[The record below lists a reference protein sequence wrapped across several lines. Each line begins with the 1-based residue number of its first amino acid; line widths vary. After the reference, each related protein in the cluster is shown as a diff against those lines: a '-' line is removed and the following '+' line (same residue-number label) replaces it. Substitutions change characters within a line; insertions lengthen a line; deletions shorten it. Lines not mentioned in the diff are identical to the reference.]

1 MPYDTFTEL
10 EAAYNIVKEKWFQ
23 GNLIGAYND
32 LSEIFKYRLLHSQLT
47 DADLKI
53 IQSLADLSGI
63 FGNFKAAENLLRG
76 AISLYEQRKSE
87 YWADYVRL
95 RLIQI
100 SIDKGDLN
108 QAQTLLLEMSPRIGD
123 INNIQFALPSL
134 RQWESGC
141 VWSDENSEKR
151 TVLFAELYLAMGR
164 LLASLG
170 QYKQA
175 LVSLERG
182 LDYAQAEDIL
192 NIPSLAL
199 QTFFPL
205 KLNIASA
212 LLEKGEFD
220 SADNLLW
227 ESQTKLNQT
236 QHPEY
241 QIKLLELS
249 GKLNLLQGNLG
260 EGLKKFQQVE
270 KLCRKLRSPQAMLR
284 AKLNLVHILIQL
296 NQTSTAQNYLLD
308 TQRDALKINDG
319 TLVSRAD
326 LLQQLCNARSSSP
339 VAGISVTEM
348 TKKIA
353 NEQPLKKT
361 KLKLDL
367 SNQSS
372 NYLAWFE
379 DRVLT
384 FQLLLSE
391 QKLEEA
397 RDLLEHIKKVFEY
410 TDSEI
415 IRVRITILSA
425 TLIYYQGTY
434 NNNFKDI
441 EKSHTILSEI
451 CLELDRIGL
460 KPELWQVKRIMIW
473 CRTRLNYSPAAVE
486 ALTLSAN
493 QLLEQITNTLPPTE
507 QVFYLLNKWTAD
519 EEYIAS
525 QINQL
530 SRLKL
535 RLNRVNLFKRL
546 WLRLQLMRRLN
557 ALVEYIEKYK
567 GALAKRATK
576 PDRTIEKILPSKSF
590 WLRLITHP
598 KDRITLMFLILPD
611 RILVIKSGL
620 FLFDF
625 NVIPTT
631 RIKVRNCV
639 KQWYD
644 CIQGFDGYRDIG
656 VGNNLNYSQKMMAV
670 SQVGQ
675 DVTENLADILYL
687 PNILQQLPKRIR
699 ALTIIPD
706 DILHGFPFAA
716 ITYKNKYLIQT
727 YAIST
732 AYELN
737 SKSIKPLLSPRKQA
751 LVVGVSQKIQQ
762 FQALPGVNREL
773 KQVVKWLKNNNISYL
788 QLLDKDN
795 SATKTAIVEKLS
807 QANLLHI
814 ACHGTFEPNQPDKS
828 GLVLISDS
836 GQKDILSLRQLSE
849 IDLRGLR
856 HATLSSCWS
865 ADHFILPGRWIISL
879 PETLWRSGTQSIL
892 GCLWEVSD
900 KVAVSFMSKFY
911 HNLEKF
917 PRDRALRRTQL
928 DCLNNQLPNCEN
940 LDTSNPFFWAGFCLY
955 GDYTFLKVG
964 NKYKF

>member
-1 MPYDTFTEL
+1 MSYDTFTEL

-32 LSEIFKYRLLHSQLT
+32 LSEIFQYRLLHSQLT

-270 KLCRKLRSPQAMLR
+270 KLCRQLRSPQAMLR

-308 TQRDALKINDG
+308 TQRDALKINDS

-326 LLQQLCNARSSSP
+326 LLQQLCNARSNSP

-535 RLNRVNLFKRL
+535 RLNRVNLFKQL
-546 WLRLQLMRRLN
+546 WLRLQLMRRL
-557 ALVEYIEKYK
+557 
-567 GALAKRATK
+567 
-576 PDRTIEKILPSKSF
+576 
-590 WLRLITHP
+590 
-598 KDRITLMFLILPD
+598 
-611 RILVIKSGL
+611 
-620 FLFDF
+620 
-625 NVIPTT
+625 
-631 RIKVRNCV
+631 
-639 KQWYD
+639 
-644 CIQGFDGYRDIG
+644 
-656 VGNNLNYSQKMMAV
+656 
-670 SQVGQ
+670 
-675 DVTENLADILYL
+675 
-687 PNILQQLPKRIR
+687 
-699 ALTIIPD
+699 
-706 DILHGFPFAA
+706 
-716 ITYKNKYLIQT
+716 
-727 YAIST
+727 
-732 AYELN
+732 
-737 SKSIKPLLSPRKQA
+737 
-751 LVVGVSQKIQQ
+751 
-762 FQALPGVNREL
+762 
-773 KQVVKWLKNNNISYL
+773 
-788 QLLDKDN
+788 
-795 SATKTAIVEKLS
+795 
-807 QANLLHI
+807 
-814 ACHGTFEPNQPDKS
+814 
-828 GLVLISDS
+828 
-836 GQKDILSLRQLSE
+836 
-849 IDLRGLR
+849 
-856 HATLSSCWS
+856 
-865 ADHFILPGRWIISL
+865 
-879 PETLWRSGTQSIL
+879 
-892 GCLWEVSD
+892 
-900 KVAVSFMSKFY
+900 
-911 HNLEKF
+911 
-917 PRDRALRRTQL
+917 
-928 DCLNNQLPNCEN
+928 
-940 LDTSNPFFWAGFCLY
+940 
-955 GDYTFLKVG
+955 
-964 NKYKF
+964 

>member
-10 EAAYNIVKEKWFQ
+10 EAAYNIVQEKWFQ

-32 LSEIFKYRLLHSQLT
+32 LYEIFQYRLLHSQLT

-53 IQSLADLSGI
+53 IQSLADLAGI
-63 FGNFKAAENLLRG
+63 FGNFEAADNLLRA
-76 AISLYEQRKSE
+76 AINLYEQRKSE
-87 YWADYVRL
+87 YWADYARL

-108 QAQTLLLEMSPRIGD
+108 QAQNLLLEMSPRIGD

-134 RQWESGC
+134 LQWESGC
-141 VWSDENSEKR
+141 IWSDANSEKR

-170 QYKQA
+170 QYAEA
-175 LVSLERG
+175 LISLKRG
-182 LDYAQAEDIL
+182 LYYAQGEDIQ

-220 SADNLLW
+220 RADNLLW
-227 ESQTKLNQT
+227 ESQIQLNQT

-241 QIKLLELS
+241 QIRWLELS

-270 KLCRKLRSPQAMLR
+270 KLCRQLRSPRAMLR

-296 NQTSTAQNYLLD
+296 NQTSAAQNYLLD
-308 TQRDALKINDG
+308 TQRDALKINDS

-326 LLQQLCNARSSSP
+326 LLLQLCNARSNSP
-339 VAGISVTEM
+339 VSSISVTGM
-348 TKKIA
+348 SKKISD
-353 NEQPLKKT
+353 EQPLTKA

-379 DRVLT
+379 DRALA

-391 QKLEEA
+391 LKLDDA
-397 RDLLEHIKKVFEY
+397 SNLLEHINKVFEY
-410 TDSEI
+410 TDSQVVKI
-415 IRVRITILSA
+415 RIRVLSA
-425 TLIYYQGTY
+425 TLVYYQGT
-434 NNNFKDI
+434 NNNNLKQI
-441 EKSHTILSEI
+441 EKAHLILSKI
-451 CLELDRIGL
+451 CLKLELMGL
-460 KPELWQVKRIMIW
+460 KPELWQVQRIMIW

-493 QLLEQITNTLPPTE
+493 QLLEQITITLPPTE

-535 RLNRVNLFKRL
+535 RLNRVNLFQRL
-546 WLRLQLMRRLN
+546 WLRFQLIRRLN
-557 ALVEYIEKYK
+557 FLVEYIDKYK
-567 GALAKRATK
+567 DALAKRTTK
-576 PDRTIEKILPSKSF
+576 PERTIDKILPSKSF
-590 WLRLITHP
+590 WLRFIAHP

-611 RILVIKSGL
+611 RILIIKTGL

-656 VGNNLNYSQKMMAV
+656 VGNNLNYNQKMIAV

-675 DVTENLADILYL
+675 DVTENLADMLDL
-687 PNILQQLPKRIR
+687 PKILQQLPKRIR
-699 ALTIIPD
+699 ALTVIPD

-727 YAIST
+727 YAVSI
-732 AYELN
+732 AYELK
-737 SKSIKPLLSPRKQA
+737 SKSIKPLSSPRKQA
-751 LVVGVSQKIQQ
+751 LVVGVSKQIQQ

-773 KQVVKWLKNNNISYL
+773 EQVVQWLKNNNIYF
-788 QLLDKDN
+788 QLLANN

-911 HNLEKF
+911 HYLEKF

-928 DCLNNQLPNCEN
+928 DCLNNQLPNCDG

-955 GDYTFLKVG
+955 GDYTFLNVG

>member
-10 EAAYNIVKEKWFQ
+10 EAAYNIVQEKWFQ
-23 GNLIGAYND
+23 GNLIEAYND
-32 LSEIFKYRLLHSQLT
+32 LYEIFQYRILHSHLT

-53 IQSLADLSGI
+53 IQSLADLAGI
-63 FGNFKAAENLLRG
+63 FGNFKAADNLLRA

-87 YWADYVRL
+87 YWADYARL

-108 QAQTLLLEMSPRIGD
+108 QAQNLLLEMSPRIGD

-134 RQWESGC
+134 LQWESGC
-141 VWSDENSEKR
+141 IWRDADSERR

-164 LLASLG
+164 LLASSG
-170 QYKQA
+170 QYGEA
-175 LVSLERG
+175 LISLERG
-182 LDYAQAEDIL
+182 LDYTQGEDIQ

-212 LLEKGEFD
+212 LLEKGEFYR
-220 SADNLLW
+220 ADNLLR
-227 ESQTKLNQT
+227 ESQTQLNPT

-270 KLCRKLRSPQAMLR
+270 KLCRQLRSPRAMLR

-308 TQRDALKINDG
+308 TQRDALKINDSA
-319 TLVSRAD
+319 LVSRAE
-326 LLQQLCNARSSSP
+326 LLQQLCNARSNSP

-348 TKKIA
+348 SRRISY
-353 NEQPLKKT
+353 EPLKKT
-361 KLKLDL
+361 KFKLDF

-379 DRVLT
+379 DRALA

-391 QKLEEA
+391 HKLDDA
-397 RDLLEHIKKVFEY
+397 SDLIEHIKKVFKC

-415 IRVRITILSA
+415 IQVRISVLSA
-425 TLIYYQGTY
+425 ILIYYQGTY
-434 NNNFKDI
+434 NKNLKKI
-441 EKSHTILSEI
+441 QQAHKILSEI
-451 CLELDRIGL
+451 CLKFDKMGL
-460 KPELWQVKRIMIW
+460 KPELWQVQRIMIW

-493 QLLEQITNTLPPTE
+493 QLLEQITNTLPPAE

-530 SRLKL
+530 SRLKSQ
-535 RLNRVNLFKRL
+535 LNRVNLFQRL
-546 WLRLQLMRRLN
+546 WLRLQLMRKLN
-557 ALVEYIEKYK
+557 ALVEYIDKYK
-567 GALAKRATK
+567 GALAKRTTK
-576 PDRTIEKILPSKSF
+576 PEKTIEKIIPSKSF

-598 KDRITLMFLILPD
+598 KNRITLMFLILPD

-656 VGNNLNYSQKMMAV
+656 VSNNSNYSQKMMAV

-675 DVTENLADILYL
+675 EVTENLADILGL
-687 PNILQQLPKRIR
+687 PQILQQLPKRIG

-727 YAIST
+727 YAISI

-737 SKSIKPLLSPRKQA
+737 SKSIKPLSTPRKQA

-773 KQVVKWLKNNNISYL
+773 KQVVRWLRNNNISYL
-788 QLLDKDN
+788 QLRDKDN

-849 IDLRGLR
+849 IDLSRLR
-856 HATLSSCWS
+856 HATLSSCFS

-892 GCLWEVSD
+892 GCLWQVSD

-911 HNLEKF
+911 HYLEQF

-955 GDYTFLKVG
+955 GDYTFLNLG
-964 NKYKF
+964 NNYKF